1 VTASASDLLPDEPLF
16 AFIRSACA
24 EVARRARF
32 VKIESGE
39 LERFASL
46 LSQHRPTPPALDPA
60 HLALKDD
67 ATTVAYALTLNA
79 VNFGSGYFPFL
90 KKAGELSG
98 YRTIATALR
107 QRFEREGA
115 FSAAQLARLSA
126 GDCARL
132 FGQAETG
139 PAGELMALFA
149 RAWNELGGWLMSGYG
164 GAFEGPVKEA
174 RGSAERLTR
183 LLARMP
189 MYQDVASYQGFRV
202 PFLKRA
208 QITCADLGA
217 ALRGRGLGR
226 FDDLAQ
232 LTIFADNLVPHTLRM
247 LGVLS
252 YDLLLLQRI
261 EREEELASGSE
272 EEVEIRA
279 CALHAVE
286 LLSAACARRGWAVP
300 PHKLDLLLW
309 SRGQSPAIKA
319 KPRHRTRCTFY

>member
-1 VTASASDLLPDEPLF
+1 VSASLLPDDPLF
-16 AFIRSACA
+16 GFIREACA

-46 LSQHRPTPPALDPA
+46 LSQHRPTPPQLDPA
-60 HLALKDD
+60 HLAFKDESS
-67 ATTVAYALTLNA
+67 TVAFALTLNA
-79 VNFGSGYFPFL
+79 VNFGSGWFPHL
-90 KKAGELSG
+90 KKREELSG

-115 FSAAQLARLSA
+115 LSAAQLARVTPA
-126 GDCARL
+126 DCARL
-132 FGQAETG
+132 FGQDESG
-139 PAGELMALFA
+139 PAGELMTLFA
-149 RAWNELGGWLMSGYG
+149 KAWNELGGFLMSSYG

-189 MYQDVASYQGFRV
+189 LYQDVATYQGFRV

-208 QITCADLGA
+208 QITCADLAA

-226 FDDLAQ
+226 FGDLAQ

-261 EREEELASGSE
+261 DREEELASGSE

-286 LLSAACARRGWAVP
+286 LLAAACARRGYAVA

-309 SRGQSPAIKA
+309 SKGQSPQIKA
-319 KPRHRTRCTFY
+319 RPRHRTRCTYY

>member
-1 VTASASDLLPDEPLF
+1 VSAGVLPDEPLF
-16 AFIRSACA
+16 AFIREACA
-24 EVARRARF
+24 EVARRARY

-39 LERFASL
+39 LDRFAVM
-46 LSQHRPTPPALDPA
+46 LSGARPTPPSLDPA
-60 HLALKDD
+60 HLSFREE
-67 ATTVAYALTLNA
+67 ATTVAFALTLNA
-79 VNFGSGYFPFL
+79 VNFGSGYFPHL
-90 KKAGELSG
+90 KKTGELSG

-107 QRFEREGA
+107 QRFERDGA
-115 FSAAQLARLSA
+115 FSAAQLTRVTRS
-126 GDCARL
+126 DCAQL
-132 FGQAETG
+132 FGQDETG
-139 PAGELMALFA
+139 AAGELMGLFA
-149 RAWNELGGWLMSGYG
+149 QAWNELGGWLLSFYG

-189 MYQDVASYQGFRV
+189 MYQDVATYQGFRV

-208 QITCADLGA
+208 QITCADLA
-217 ALRGRGLGR
+217 EALRGRGLGR
-226 FDDLAQ
+226 FDDLAR

-252 YDLLLLQRI
+252 YDHMLLQRI
-261 EREEELASGSE
+261 EREEEIASGSE
-272 EEVEIRA
+272 DEVEIRA

-286 LLSAACARRGWAVP
+286 LLSAACARRGYAIA

-319 KPRHRTRCTFY
+319 HPRHRTRCTFY

>member
-1 VTASASDLLPDEPLF
+1 MSAVVLPDEPLF
-16 AFIRSACA
+16 AFIREACA

-39 LERFASL
+39 LERFAVM
-46 LSQHRPTPPALDPA
+46 LSGTRPTPPSLDPA
-60 HLALKDD
+60 HLAFPDE
-67 ATTVAYALTLNA
+67 ATTVAFAITLNA
-79 VNFGSGYFPFL
+79 INFGSGYFPHL
-90 KKAGELSG
+90 KKSGELSG

-107 QRFEREGA
+107 KRFERDGA
-115 FSAAQLARLSA
+115 FSAKELARMKQ
-126 GDCARL
+126 GECARL
-132 FGQAETG
+132 FGQEEHGA
-139 PAGELMALFA
+139 AGELMELFA
-149 RAWNELGGWLMSGYG
+149 QGWNELGRWLLSFYG

-189 MYQDVASYQGFRV
+189 MYQDVAIYQGFRV

-208 QITCADLGA
+208 QITCADLGT
-217 ALRGRGLGR
+217 ALRGRGLGQ
-226 FDDLAQ
+226 FDDLAK

-247 LGVLS
+247 FGVLS
-252 YDLLLLQRI
+252 YDHLLLQRI

-272 EEVEIRA
+272 DEVEIRA

-286 LLSAACARRGWAVP
+286 LISAACARRGYAIA

-319 KPRHRTRCTFY
+319 EPRHRTRCTFY

>member
-1 VTASASDLLPDEPLF
+1 MSDAVLPDEPLF
-16 AFIRSACA
+16 AFIREACA
-24 EVARRARF
+24 EVARRARY

-46 LSQHRPTPPALDPA
+46 LSQHRPNPPALDPA
-60 HLALKDD
+60 HLAFRDES
-67 ATTVAYALTLNA
+67 TTVAFAVTLNA
-79 VNFGSGYFPFL
+79 INFGSGYFPYL
-90 KKAGELSG
+90 RKTGELSG
-98 YRTIATALR
+98 YRTIANALR
-107 QRFEREGA
+107 QRFDREGA
-115 FSAAQLARLSA
+115 FSAAQLARVTQH
-126 GDCARL
+126 DCALL
-132 FGQAETG
+132 FRQDDAG
-139 PAGELMALFA
+139 PAGELMGLFA
-149 RAWNELGGWLMSGYG
+149 EAWNELGRWLMSGYG

-189 MYQDVASYQGFRV
+189 KYQDVATYQGFRV

-208 QITCADLGA
+208 QITCADLA
-217 ALRGRGLGR
+217 TALRGRGLGR
-226 FDDLAQ
+226 FDDLAG

-286 LLSAACARRGWAVP
+286 LLSAACARRGYNVA

>member
-1 VTASASDLLPDEPLF
+1 MSDVLPDEPLF
-16 AFIRSACA
+16 AFIREACA
-24 EVARRARF
+24 EVARRARM

-46 LSQHRPTPPALDPA
+46 LSQHRPTPPSLDPA
-60 HLALKDD
+60 HLAFRDES
-67 ATTVAYALTLNA
+67 TTVAFAITLNA
-79 VNFGSGYFPFL
+79 INFGSGYFPHL
-90 KKAGELSG
+90 KKNGELSG
-98 YRTIATALR
+98 YRTIASALR
-107 QRFEREGA
+107 QRFDREGA
-115 FSAAQLARLSA
+115 LSAAQLARA
-126 GDCARL
+126 TRAECAKL
-132 FGQAETG
+132 FGQDEDG
-139 PAGELMALFA
+139 PAGELMGLFA
-149 RAWNELGGWLMSGYG
+149 SAWNELGAWLIGSYG
-164 GAFEGPVKEA
+164 GAFDGPVREA

-189 MYQDVASYQGFRV
+189 MYQDVATYQGFRV

-208 QITCADLGA
+208 QITCADLGT
-217 ALRGRGLGR
+217 ALRGRGLGQ
-226 FDDLAQ
+226 FDDLAK

-252 YDLLLLQRI
+252 YDQLLLQRI

-286 LLSAACARRGWAVP
+286 LLSGACARRGWAVA

-319 KPRHRTRCTFY
+319 KPRHRTRCTYY

>member
-1 VTASASDLLPDEPLF
+1 MNAEVLPDEPLF
-16 AFIRSACA
+16 AFIREACA
-24 EVARRARF
+24 EVARRARY

-39 LERFASL
+39 LERFAVM
-46 LSQHRPTPPALDPA
+46 LSGSRPKPPSLDPA
-60 HLALKDD
+60 HLAFNDEAK
-67 ATTVAYALTLNA
+67 TVAFALTLNA
-79 VNFGSGYFPFL
+79 INFGSGYFPHL
-90 KKAGELSG
+90 KKSGELSG

-107 QRFEREGA
+107 NRFEREGA
-115 FSAAQLARLSA
+115 FSAAQLAHSTA

-132 FGQAETG
+132 FGQDETG

-149 RAWNELGGWLMSGYG
+149 RAWSELGGWLTDCYG
-164 GAFEGPVKEA
+164 GEFEGPVKEA

-189 MYQDVASYQGFRV
+189 MYQDVAAYQGFRV

-217 ALRGRGLGR
+217 ALSGRGLGR
-226 FDDLAQ
+226 FDDLGK

-247 LGVLS
+247 FGVLS
-252 YDLLLLQRI
+252 YDHLLLQRI

-272 EEVEIRA
+272 DEVEIRA

-286 LLSAACARRGWAVP
+286 LLSAACARRGYAVA

>member
-1 VTASASDLLPDEPLF
+1 VSAELLPDQPLF
-16 AFIRSACA
+16 DHLREACA

-32 VKIESGE
+32 VKIESAE
-39 LERFASL
+39 LERFASVL
-46 LSQHRPTPPALDPA
+46 AQHRPSPPSLDPA
-60 HLALKDD
+60 HLAFKEE
-67 ATTVAYALTLNA
+67 ATTVAFALTLNA
-79 VNFGSGYFPFL
+79 VNFGSGWFPYL
-90 KKAGELSG
+90 RKRGELSG

-115 FSAAQLARLSA
+115 FSSAELARITRA
-126 GDCARL
+126 ECAEL
-132 FGQAETG
+132 FGQDEAGE
-139 PAGELMALFA
+139 AGELMGLFA
-149 RAWNELGGWLMSGYG
+149 KAWNELGGWLASCHA
-164 GAFEGPVKEA
+164 GAFAGPVKEA

-183 LLARMP
+183 LLARLP
-189 MYQDVASYQGFRV
+189 MYQDVAIYQGFRV

-208 QITCADLGA
+208 QITCADLAA

-226 FDDLAQ
+226 FDDLHR

-261 EREEELASGSE
+261 EREEPLASGSE

-279 CALHAVE
+279 AALHAVE
-286 LLSAACARRGWAVP
+286 LLSAACARRGYAIA

-309 SRGQSPAIKA
+309 SRGQSAAIKA
-319 KPRHRTRCTFY
+319 KPRHRTRCTYY

>member
-1 VTASASDLLPDEPLF
+1 MSAEGLPDEPLF
-16 AFIRSACA
+16 EFIREACA
-24 EVARRARF
+24 EVARRARM
-32 VKIESGE
+32 VKIESSE
-39 LERFASL
+39 LERFAAL
-46 LSQHRPTPPALDPA
+46 LSQQRPSPPSLDPA
-60 HLALKDD
+60 HLAFKDE
-67 ATTVAYALTLNA
+67 ATTVAFSLTLNA
-79 VNFGSGYFPFL
+79 INFGSGYFPHL
-90 KKAGELSG
+90 KKNGELSG

-107 QRFEREGA
+107 QRFERAGG
-115 FSAAQLARLSA
+115 FSAAELARA
-126 GDCARL
+126 TRGECAQL
-132 FGQAETG
+132 FGQAEDG
-139 PAGELMALFA
+139 VAGELMGLFA
-149 RAWNELGGWLMSGYG
+149 AAWNELGAWLRSAYG
-164 GAFEGPVKEA
+164 GAFEGPVAEA

-189 MYQDVASYQGFRV
+189 MYRDVAIYQGFRV

-208 QITCADLGA
+208 QITCADLA
-217 ALRGRGLGR
+217 TALRGRGLGR
-226 FDDLAQ
+226 FDDLAK

-261 EREEELASGSE
+261 ERDEDLPSGSE
-272 EEVEIRA
+272 EEIEIRA

-286 LLSAACARRGWAVP
+286 LLAAACARRGYRVA

>member
-1 VTASASDLLPDEPLF
+1 VSAELLPADPLF
-16 AFIRSACA
+16 AFIREACA
-24 EVARRARF
+24 EVARRARL

-46 LSQHRPTPPALDPA
+46 LSQHRPTPPTLDPA
-60 HLALKDD
+60 HLAFKEE
-67 ATTVAYALTLNA
+67 ATTVAFALTLNA
-79 VNFGSGYFPFL
+79 INFGSGYFPHL
-90 KKAGELSG
+90 KKQGELSG

-107 QRFEREGA
+107 ARFEREGA
-115 FSAAQLARLSA
+115 FSAAQLARATRSE
-126 GDCARL
+126 CAQL
-132 FGQAETG
+132 FGQDESG
-139 PAGELMALFA
+139 EAGELMGLFA
-149 RAWNELGGWLMSGYG
+149 QAWNELGGWLQSDYG

-183 LLARMP
+183 SLARLP
-189 MYQDVASYQGFRV
+189 MYQDVATYQGFRV

-208 QITCADLGA
+208 QITCADLA
-217 ALRGRGLGR
+217 SALRGRGAGR
-226 FDDLAQ
+226 FDDLAK

-286 LLSAACARRGWAVP
+286 LLSGACARRGYQVA

-319 KPRHRTRCTFY
+319 RPRHRTRCTYY

>member
-1 VTASASDLLPDEPLF
+1 MSGDVLPDEPLF
-16 AFIRSACA
+16 AFIREACA

-32 VKIESGE
+32 VKIESEE

-46 LSQHRPTPPALDPA
+46 LSQHRPTPPSLDPA
-60 HLALKDD
+60 HLALRDE
-67 ATTVAYALTLNA
+67 ATTVAFAITLNA
-79 VNFGSGYFPFL
+79 INFGSGYFPHL
-90 KKAGELSG
+90 RKNGELSG

-115 FSAAQLARLSA
+115 FSAAQLARA
-126 GDCARL
+126 TRADCARL
-132 FGQAETG
+132 FGQEETAA
-139 PAGELMALFA
+139 AGELMGLFA
-149 RAWNELGGWLMSGYG
+149 RAWNELGGWLVACYG
-164 GAFEGPVKEA
+164 GAFEGPVAEA

-189 MYQDVASYQGFRV
+189 MYQDVATYQGFRV

-208 QITCADLGA
+208 QITCADLA
-217 ALRGRGLGR
+217 TALRGRGLGR
-226 FDDLAQ
+226 FDDLAK

-286 LLSAACARRGWAVP
+286 LLSGACARRGYQVA

>member
-1 VTASASDLLPDEPLF
+1 MSADLLPDDPLF
-16 AFIRSACA
+16 AFLREACA

-46 LSQHRPTPPALDPA
+46 LSQHRPSPPSLDPA
-60 HLALKDD
+60 HLAFKDE
-67 ATTVAYALTLNA
+67 ATTVAFALTLNA
-79 VNFGSGYFPFL
+79 INFGSGWFPHL

-98 YRTIATALR
+98 YRTIASALR
-107 QRFEREGA
+107 RRFEREGA
-115 FSAAQLARLSA
+115 FSAAQLARA
-126 GDCARL
+126 TRAECAQL
-132 FGQAETG
+132 FGQDEAG
-139 PAGELMALFA
+139 PAGELMGLFA
-149 RAWNELGGWLMSGYG
+149 EAWNELGRWLSSGYG

-189 MYQDVASYQGFRV
+189 LYQDVATYQGFRV

-208 QITCADLGA
+208 QITCADLA
-217 ALRGRGLGR
+217 TALRGKGLGR
-226 FDDLAQ
+226 FDDLAK

-286 LLSAACARRGWAVP
+286 LLAAACARRGHAVL

>member
-1 VTASASDLLPDEPLF
+1 MSAGVLPDEPLF
-16 AFIRSACA
+16 AFIREACA
-24 EVARRARF
+24 EVARRARY

-39 LERFASL
+39 LERFAVM
-46 LSQHRPTPPALDPA
+46 LSGARPTPPSLDPA
-60 HLALKDD
+60 HLAFREE
-67 ATTVAYALTLNA
+67 ATTVAFALTLNA
-79 VNFGSGYFPFL
+79 VNFGSGYFPHL
-90 KKAGELSG
+90 KKNGDLSG

-115 FSAAQLARLSA
+115 FDATQLTRMTRS
-126 GDCARL
+126 DCARL
-132 FGQAETG
+132 FGQDEAG
-139 PAGELMALFA
+139 PAGELMGLFA
-149 RAWNELGGWLMSGYG
+149 QAWNELGGWLIGSYA

-189 MYQDVASYQGFRV
+189 MYQDVATYQGFRV

-208 QITCADLGA
+208 QITCADLA
-217 ALRGRGLGR
+217 TALRGRGLGR
-226 FDDLAQ
+226 FDDLAK

-252 YDLLLLQRI
+252 YDHMLLQRI
-261 EREEELASGSE
+261 EREEEIASGSE
-272 EEVEIRA
+272 DEVEIRA

-286 LLSAACARRGWAVP
+286 LISAACARRGYAIA

-319 KPRHRTRCTFY
+319 RPRHRTRCTFY